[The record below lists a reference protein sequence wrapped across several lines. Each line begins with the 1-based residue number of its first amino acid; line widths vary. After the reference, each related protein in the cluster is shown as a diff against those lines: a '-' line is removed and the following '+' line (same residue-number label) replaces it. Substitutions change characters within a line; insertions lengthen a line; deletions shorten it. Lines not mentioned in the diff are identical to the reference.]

1 MLDGHGGQHD
11 VLDGA
16 VLIYERLKQIEALA
30 RGRDGRVDEEAA
42 RLEPDHGHAYRHV
55 HIVDAD

>member
-1 MLDGHGGQHD
+1 M
-11 VLDGA
+11 
-16 VLIYERLKQIEALA
+16 LIYERLKQIEALA